1 VILAVIDGM
10 SSEMLDRAVE
20 AGTAPTLAL
29 LIERGVYVEDCV
41 AAFPSVTPVCAATIT
56 TGVGQDHHL
65 IPSMNWYH
73 REEGRYVEYG
83 SSMSAAR
90 RFGITR
96 QLTDTVYNMNRVH
109 LAPDVST
116 VFETL
121 DDGGWRTAG
130 TTYLMYRGRHAHQP
144 ARDSALAR
152 LASTLFRHP
161 VMGPREFFYADIFSS
176 RRTGCRSQLGM
187 PGVRDQ
193 HSGCVGAYLIEHD
206 LFDFLLL
213 SLPDNDNYSHR
224 RGPAAQE
231 TSIAQADLQLA
242 RLVEAAGG
250 PEPFL
255 EAHAVI
261 AMADHSHAL
270 VEHALD
276 LEEMFSDFI
285 VLQPGERRTRD
296 AEVALCPAQ
305 RSAMVYILVEQGR
318 RALLPRLVDAALEH
332 PAVDLAMWREDDEG
346 VIAGDRG
353 RIRFS
358 PGGELADLRGGR
370 WSVEGDLETLAAEVD
385 HGVLDSD
392 SYPDAL
398 ARCWAAISCATSGD
412 LVLSA
417 RAGHEF
423 IDWGGV
429 AHVGAGAHGSL
440 HRSDSVGPLIF
451 CGTGPARR
459 EERDQ
464 WTISDVAPAIARH
477 FGTAA
482 GGP

>member
-1 VILAVIDGM
+1 VIDGM
-10 SSEMLDRAVE
+10 SSEMLERAV
-20 AGTAPTLAL
+20 GGGKAPTLDL
-29 LIERGVYVEDCV
+29 LMKRGVYVEDCV
-41 AAFPSVTPVCAATIT
+41 AAFPSVTPVCAATIA

-109 LAPDVST
+109 LAPDVCT

-130 TTYLMYRGRHAHQP
+130 TTYLMYRGRHAHYP
-144 ARDSALAR
+144 VRDSALTR
-152 LASTLFRHP
+152 LASTLIRHP
-161 VMGPREFFYADIFSS
+161 VMGPREFFYADIFAS

-187 PGVRDQ
+187 PGVRDR

-231 TSIAQADLQLA
+231 TSIAAADIQLA
-242 RLVEAAGG
+242 RLVDAAGG
-250 PEPFL
+250 AEPFL
-255 EAHAVI
+255 DQHAVVV
-261 AMADHSHAL
+261 MADHSHAL
-270 VEHALD
+270 VEEAVG
-276 LEEMFSDFI
+276 LEDTFSDFI
-285 VLQPGERRTRD
+285 VLQPGERQTHD

-318 RALLPRLVDAALEH
+318 RALLPRLVRAALEQ
-332 PAVDLAMWREDDEG
+332 PAVDLVMWREKEKG
-346 VIAGDRG
+346 VIASSRG
-353 RIRFS
+353 RIRFA
-358 PGGELADLRGGR
+358 PGGELADSRGGH
-370 WSVEGDLETLAAEVD
+370 WTVEGELGAIEAETDNGRLTSE
-385 HGVLDSD
+385 

-412 LVLSA
+412 LLLSA
-417 RAGHEF
+417 RPGHEF
-423 IDWGGV
+423 VDWGGV
-429 AHVGAGAHGSL
+429 AHVGGGAHGSL
-440 HRSDSVGPLIF
+440 HGSDSLGPLIF
-451 CGTGPARR
+451 CGTGPRAGDER
-459 EERDQ
+459 EQ
-464 WTISDVAPAIARH
+464 WSISDVAPAIARH
-477 FGTAA
+477 FGAA
-482 GGP
+482 AARA